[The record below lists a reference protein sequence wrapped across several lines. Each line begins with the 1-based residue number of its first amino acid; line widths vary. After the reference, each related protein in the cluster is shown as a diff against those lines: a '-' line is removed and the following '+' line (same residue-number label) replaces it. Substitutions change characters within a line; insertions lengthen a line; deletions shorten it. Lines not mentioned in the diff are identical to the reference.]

1 MATLDKALTTLARL
15 KSYLEISGSTK
26 DTLLTMIL
34 YGAWKFMEQYTGRKF
49 ARTAYSQELYDGKES
64 NKLILKQAPVISGQT
79 FTLQHRTTGLNED
92 AWETIDTENYW
103 IDYDKGIITMNS
115 KFVGGTQ
122 NYRVT
127 YTAGYYVAKDSQ
139 YQDGTDDN
147 LDLPYDL
154 ELACWKLC
162 AAEYMNRKN
171 IGRTSE
177 RVRDMSVTYA
187 KQVEKDQELRSTLGL
202 YKRSFYA

>member
-15 KSYLEISGSTK
+15 KAYLEITGSSK

-34 YGAWKFMEQYTGRKF
+34 YGAWKFIEQYTGRKF
-49 ARTAYSQELYDGKES
+49 ARATYTSELYSGHDT

-79 FTLQHRTTGLNED
+79 FTLQKRVTGLNED
-92 AWETIDTENYW
+92 SWETIDTENYW
-103 IDYDKGIITMNS
+103 IDYTKGIITMKT

-127 YTAGYYVAKDSQ
+127 YTAGYYVPKDSQ
-139 YQDGTDDN
+139 YQDGTDDD
-147 LDLPYDL
+147 LDLPYDI
-154 ELACWKLC
+154 EMAIWKLC
-162 AAEYMNRKN
+162 SAEYMNRKN
-171 IGRTSE
+171 QGRTSE

-187 KQVEKDQELRSTLGL
+187 KATEKDEELRSTIGM